1 MHQLFRK
8 LYSPLH
14 LLYIAACFTLV
25 ALPQPK
31 VAAATL
37 DDNLSAME
45 QTNDE
50 ANASQKRITALQTQ
64 TQGLVSEYKRL
75 SQGADYQ
82 EEINAE
88 TRDRLA
94 QQQNE
99 IAGLRQQLADRDIT
113 EQRIMPLMNSMA
125 DTLEQFVALDLPFH
139 QEERLGRMIKLKQQM
154 ASSSFSLP
162 DKYRALLSAFQQEL
176 EFGRSIE
183 AWRGDLKLPSKEGT
197 DEKLTVEFLRLG
209 RAAFYFQTMDGERSG
224 YWDKEHKQWMELPRK
239 YGSDIKQGLRIA
251 HNQQAPQMLALP
263 FKNNPATGSK

>member
-1 MHQLFRK
+1 MFCSRSNHLSCSY
-8 LYSPLH
+8 LLLSACLALSLSPVL
-14 LLYIAACFTLV
+14 AT
-25 ALPQPK
+25 
-31 VAAATL
+31 AATL
-37 DDNLSAME
+37 DDNLKAME

-50 ANASQKRITALQTQ
+50 AGASQKRISALQAQ
-64 TQGLVSEYKRL
+64 TQDLVTEYKRL

-82 EEINAE
+82 DEVNSEIRE
-88 TRDRLA
+88 RIA

-99 IAGLRQQLADRDIT
+99 ILGLRQQLADREIT

-139 QEERLGRMIKLKQQM
+139 QDERLGRMIKLKQQM
-154 ASSSFSLP
+154 ASSSISLP
-162 DKYRALLSAFQQEL
+162 DKYRALLSVFQQEL

-183 AWRGDLKLPSKEGT
+183 AWRGDLKLN

-224 YWDKEHKQWMELPRK
+224 YWDKEQKQWLELPRK
-239 YGSDIKQGLRIA
+239 YGNDIKQGLRIA

-263 FKNNPATGSK
+263 FKHSNKK